1 MTLWFSY
8 SLSPISISLLG
19 DFFNFQSFHQIFF
32 LVKKFKFY
40 VFSIFILATCSFFM
54 IHSYL
59 PKGIFCCCHSFCSF
73 VCLFVYCPSALSPLS
88 LYLHCLWFSFSVYL
102 LQCLSFS
109 VEAVLKCLVSF
120 LYLSSMFRKETQKL
134 IMHRQGLRTCG
145 FTVQWVGWDL
155 PFFVEGPSNVSSSK
169 SFWLSC
175 WISPREELSN
185 LPPGKFK
192 FSCQY
197 LGSGLT
203 V

>member
-1 MTLWFSY
+1 MCDTLIFLL
-8 SLSPISISLLG
+8 SLSHFYLFAGRFLQLPIFPSI
-19 DFFNFQSFHQIFF
+19 FFF

-88 LYLHCLWFSFSVYL
+88 LCLHCLWFSFSVYL

-145 FTVQWVGWDL
+145 FTVQ
-155 PFFVEGPSNVSSSK
+155 
-169 SFWLSC
+169 
-175 WISPREELSN
+175 
-185 LPPGKFK
+185 
-192 FSCQY
+192 
-197 LGSGLT
+197 
-203 V
+203 